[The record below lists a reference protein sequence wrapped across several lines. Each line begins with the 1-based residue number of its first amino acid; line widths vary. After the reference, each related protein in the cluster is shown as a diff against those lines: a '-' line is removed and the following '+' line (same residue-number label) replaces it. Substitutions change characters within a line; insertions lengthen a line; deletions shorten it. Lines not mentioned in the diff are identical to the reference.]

1 MGKTFKLKGN
11 CDSSNLHYLA
21 QIGLHL
27 IKIAKYTDLPENCV
41 STKNKSAN
49 TGTIQ
54 SQNECTIAMH

>member
-27 IKIAKYTDLPENCV
+27 VKIAKYTDLPENCV

-54 SQNECTIAMH
+54 SQN